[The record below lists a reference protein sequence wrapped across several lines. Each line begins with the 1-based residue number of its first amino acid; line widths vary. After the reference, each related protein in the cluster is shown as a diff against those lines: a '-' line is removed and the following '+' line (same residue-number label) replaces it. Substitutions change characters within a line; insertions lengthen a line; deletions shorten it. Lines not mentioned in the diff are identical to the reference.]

1 MEIGIV
7 VVKKRSADSA
17 LYRQDVVLTKAT
29 VRAAE
34 RLGISQK
41 TLGNIVGLSEPV
53 VSRMKNGEYTIARG
67 KSFELAA
74 LFVRLYR
81 SLDAIVGGDDVAARK
96 WMKSGNLALNGA
108 PIDLI
113 QKVYGL
119 THVVQYLDS
128 RRAVI

>member
-1 MEIGIV
+1 MVADRKLADAAPSRQGI
-7 VVKKRSADSA
+7 
-17 LYRQDVVLTKAT
+17 VLTKAT
-29 VRAAE
+29 IRAAE
-34 RLGISQK
+34 RLGISQRA
-41 TLGNIVGLSEPV
+41 LGNIIGLSAPV
-53 VSRMKNGEYTIARG
+53 VSRMKNGEYTIASG

-81 SLDAIVGGDDVAARK
+81 SLDAIVGGDEAAARK
-96 WMKSGNLALNGA
+96 WMNSGNLALHGA

-128 RRAVI
+128 NRAVI

>member
-1 MEIGIV
+1 MIP
-7 VVKKRSADSA
+7 RNHLPDATPS
-17 LYRQDVVLTKAT
+17 RQGAVLSKAT
-29 VRAAE
+29 IRASE

-41 TLGNIVGLSEPV
+41 VLGNVIGLSEPV
-53 VSRMKNGEYTIARG
+53 VSRMKKGEYTIAGG
-67 KSFELAA
+67 KPFELAA

-81 SLDAIVGGDDVAARK
+81 SLDAIVGGDETAARK

-128 RRAVI
+128 KRAVI

>member
-1 MEIGIV
+1 MV
-7 VVKKRSADSA
+7 ATHPAPDSA
-17 LYRQDVVLTKAT
+17 PSREATVLTKAAI
-29 VRAAE
+29 RASE
-34 RLGISQK
+34 RLAISQK
-41 TLGNIVGLSEPV
+41 TLGNIIGLSEPV
-53 VSRMKNGEYTIARG
+53 ISRMKNGEYTIVRG

-81 SLDAIVGGDDVAARK
+81 SLDAIVGGDEAAARK
-96 WMKSGNLALNGA
+96 WMKSRNLALNGA

-128 RRAVI
+128 KRAVI

>member
-1 MEIGIV
+1 MV
-7 VVKKRSADSA
+7 AKSYDPQSAAS
-17 LYRQDVVLTKAT
+17 RQAIVLTKAT

-34 RLGISQK
+34 RLAISQK
-41 TLGNIVGLSEPV
+41 ALANIIGLSEPV
-53 VSRMKNGEYTIARG
+53 ISRMKNGEYTIARG

-81 SLDAIVGGDDVAARK
+81 SLDSIVGGDQTSASK
-96 WMKSGNLALNGA
+96 WMKSNNLALNGA

-128 RRAVI
+128 KRAAI

>member
-1 MEIGIV
+1 V
-7 VVKKRSADSA
+7 VAERKLSEPRLSREGA
-17 LYRQDVVLTKAT
+17 VLTKAT
-29 VRAAE
+29 IRAAE

-41 TLGNIVGLSEPV
+41 TLGNIIGLSEPV

-81 SLDAIVGGDDVAARK
+81 SLDAIVGGDEAAARK
-96 WMKSGNLALNGA
+96 WLKSGNLALHGV

-128 RRAVI
+128 RRAVT

>member
-1 MEIGIV
+1 MEYGIMV
-7 VVKKRSADSA
+7 TSHLTPKSGLSREGMII
-17 LYRQDVVLTKAT
+17 TKAA
-29 VRAAE
+29 VRASE
-34 RLGISQK
+34 RLAISQK
-41 TLGNIVGLSEPV
+41 ALGNIIGLSESV
-53 VSRMKNGEYTIARG
+53 VSRMKSGDYTIARG

-81 SLDAIVGGDDVAARK
+81 SLDAIVGGDEAAARK
-96 WMKSGNLALNGA
+96 WMKSGNLALNGT

-128 RRAVI
+128 KRAVI

>member
-1 MEIGIV
+1 MISSKTHPAPAPSRE
-7 VVKKRSADSA
+7 AA
-17 LYRQDVVLTKAT
+17 VLTKAT
-29 VRAAE
+29 IRASE

-41 TLGNIVGLSEPV
+41 VLSNVIGVSETV

-74 LFVRLYR
+74 LFIRLYR
-81 SLDAIVGGDDVAARK
+81 SLDAIVGGDEAAARK
-96 WMKSGNLALNGA
+96 WIRSDNIALRGA

-119 THVVQYLDS
+119 THVIQYLDG
-128 RRAVI
+128 RRAAI

>member
-1 MEIGIV
+1 MVAQKIHPAAGPSRE
-7 VVKKRSADSA
+7 AA
-17 LYRQDVVLTKAT
+17 VLTEAT
-29 VRAAE
+29 MRASE

-41 TLGNIVGLSEPV
+41 VLSNIIGVSETV
-53 VSRMKNGEYTIARG
+53 VSRMKNGEHTSARG

-81 SLDAIVGGDDVAARK
+81 SLDAIVGGDEAAARK
-96 WMKSGNLALNGA
+96 WMKSNNLALRGA

-119 THVVQYLDS
+119 THVIQYLDG
-128 RRAVI
+128 RRAAI

>member
-1 MEIGIV
+1 MVAER
-7 VVKKRSADSA
+7 KPANAAPS
-17 LYRQDVVLTKAT
+17 RQDLVLTKAT
-29 VRAAE
+29 IRAAE

-67 KSFELAA
+67 KPFELAA

-81 SLDAIVGGDDVAARK
+81 SLDAIVGGDEAAARK
-96 WMKSGNLALNGA
+96 WMKSRNLALNGA
-108 PIDLI
+108 PIELI

>member
-1 MEIGIV
+1 LVAERRV
-7 VVKKRSADSA
+7 SESA
-17 LYRQDVVLTKAT
+17 LSREGAVLTKAT
-29 VRAAE
+29 IRASE

-41 TLGNIVGLSEPV
+41 TLGNIIGLSGPV
-53 VSRMKNGEYTIARG
+53 VSRMKNGEYTIGRG

-81 SLDAIVGGDDVAARK
+81 SLDAIVGGDEAAARK
-96 WMKSGNLALNGA
+96 WMKSSNLALRGV

-128 RRAVI
+128 KRAVI

>member
-1 MEIGIV
+1 MVADRNNLVSAASREGI
-7 VVKKRSADSA
+7 
-17 LYRQDVVLTKAT
+17 VLTKAII
-29 VRAAE
+29 RASEKLAV
-34 RLGISQK
+34 SQK
-41 TLGNIVGLSEPV
+41 ALGNIIGLSEPV
-53 VSRMKNGEYTIARG
+53 VSRMKNGEYVIARG
-67 KSFELAA
+67 KPFELAV

-96 WMKSGNLALNGA
+96 WMKSSNLALNGA

-128 RRAVI
+128 KRAVI

>member
-1 MEIGIV
+1 MVGQRKLEDAFPSRKDI
-7 VVKKRSADSA
+7 
-17 LYRQDVVLTKAT
+17 VLTKAT
-29 VRAAE
+29 IRAAE

-81 SLDAIVGGDDVAARK
+81 SLDAIVGGDETAARK

-113 QKVYGL
+113 QRVYGL

>member
-1 MEIGIV
+1 MMVANPNKPESAASREGI
-7 VVKKRSADSA
+7 
-17 LYRQDVVLTKAT
+17 VLTKAT
-29 VRAAE
+29 IRASEKLA
-34 RLGISQK
+34 ISQK
-41 TLGNIVGLSEPV
+41 ALGNIIGLSEPV
-53 VSRMKNGEYTIARG
+53 VSRMKHGDYTIARG

-81 SLDAIVGGDDVAARK
+81 SLDAIVGGDEAAARK

-128 RRAVI
+128 KRAVI

>member
-1 MEIGIV
+1 MIAERTP
-7 VVKKRSADSA
+7 KQAA
-17 LYRQDVVLTKAT
+17 TPRQDLVLTKAT
-29 VRAAE
+29 IRAAE

-53 VSRMKNGEYTIARG
+53 VSRMKNGEYMIARG
-67 KSFELAA
+67 KSFELAT

-81 SLDAIVGGDDVAARK
+81 SLDAIVGGDEAAARK
-96 WMKSGNLALNGA
+96 WMKSGNLALNGT

-119 THVVQYLDS
+119 TYVVQYLDS

>member
-1 MEIGIV
+1 MV
-7 VVKKRSADSA
+7 VGEQSEASAQS
-17 LYRQDVVLTKAT
+17 RQDIVLTKAT

-53 VSRMKNGEYTIARG
+53 VSRMKNGDYTIARG

-74 LFVRLYR
+74 LFVQLYR
-81 SLDAIVGGDDVAARK
+81 SLDAIVGGDDVAARR
-96 WMKSGNLALNGA
+96 WLKSGNHALNGV

>member
-1 MEIGIV
+1 MVVSRSEGRPSASREGI
-7 VVKKRSADSA
+7 
-17 LYRQDVVLTKAT
+17 VLTKAT
-29 VRAAE
+29 IRASEKLAV
-34 RLGISQK
+34 SQK
-41 TLGNIVGLSEPV
+41 ALSNIIGLSEPV
-53 VSRMKNGEYTIARG
+53 VSRMKNGEFVLARS

-81 SLDAIVGGDDVAARK
+81 SLDAIVGGDEAAARK
-96 WMKSGNLALNGA
+96 WRKSTNLALNGA

-128 RRAVI
+128 KRAVI